1 MIVHTKQE
9 LENAIKNKAQS
20 FEVEGDLAE
29 KIKKG
34 QKITKLSKTTLAL
47 LIVSIAGI
55 AATPVTRGFSGIAG
69 SAGVITIATLTG
81 MEIAV
86 IMTVAFLGVGLLIA
100 LFRDYSIEEEVDL
113 PGGKIKLKCTRK

>member
-86 IMTVAFLGVGLLIA
+86 IMTVAFLGVGLLTA

>member
-100 LFRDYSIEEEVDL
+100 LFRDYSIEEVDL

>member
-1 MIVHTKQE
+1 MT
-9 LENAIKNKAQS
+9 
-20 FEVEGDLAE
+20 
-29 KIKKG
+29 
-34 QKITKLSKTTLAL
+34 L
-47 LIVSIAGI
+47 LIVSIVGI
-55 AATPVTRGFSGIAG
+55 AATPVTRGLSGIAG
-69 SAGVITIATLTG
+69 SAGVITIATQTG